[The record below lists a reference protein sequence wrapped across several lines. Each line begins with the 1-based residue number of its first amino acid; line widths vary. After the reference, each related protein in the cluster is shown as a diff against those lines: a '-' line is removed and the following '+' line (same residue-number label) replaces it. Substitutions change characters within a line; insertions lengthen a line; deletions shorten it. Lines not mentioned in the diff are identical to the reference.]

1 MTQSWCYAQTG
12 ILDFEEMDNHKN
24 TQYLQEIIFAR
35 SIRLGIIIVHA
46 PVCTHMMDKKMDS
59 EFAKI
64 IDLTAE

>member
-1 MTQSWCYAQTG
+1 MLCQTG
-12 ILDFEEMDNHKN
+12 ILDFEEMVITKTPNICK
-24 TQYLQEIIFAR
+24 R

-46 PVCTHMMDKKMDS
+46 PVCTHMMDKKTDS